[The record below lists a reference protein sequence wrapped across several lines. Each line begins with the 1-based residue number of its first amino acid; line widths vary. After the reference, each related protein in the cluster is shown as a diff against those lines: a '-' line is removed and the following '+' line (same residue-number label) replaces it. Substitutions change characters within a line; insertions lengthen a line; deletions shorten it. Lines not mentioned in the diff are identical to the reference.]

1 MVSCL
6 KSFEDKKEPHKKKT
20 SCRQK
25 YEAFGVKKKER
36 KEERKKRNWEGFDEK
51 VSTRVGACRFEV
63 FARLFLVGMMETSE
77 IGGERNHPRHQGE
90 KRDVDRRFVSLSLLL
105 KDSHISEPNFLKFK
119 KLQHQGCHDTLQE
132 DQWITE
138 M

>member
-36 KEERKKRNWEGFDEK
+36 KKGRKGIGRFDEK

-63 FARLFLVGMMETSE
+63 FARLFSVGMMETSE

-90 KRDVDRRFVSLSLLL
+90 KRDVDRRFVSLLLL

-119 KLQHQGCHDTLQE
+119 KLQHQGCHDTMHK